1 MTTITLGKTAAGN
14 PVSLHLDKANRHGLI
29 TGATG
34 TGKSRALQLLAEAF
48 SEAGVP
54 VFMSD
59 IKGDLSGLASPGD
72 EDGGAARRAAALS
85 LPWSPRSYPV
95 RFWDL
100 MGQTG
105 LAMRTSIQDM
115 GRMLTTNMLECTDA
129 QDRAIGG
136 VFAWTKDMRQS
147 RPPVL
152 DLEMLATYLEELADL
167 EDADDRRYGGVTAST
182 ARVLYGKIERIEAQ
196 GGNSLFGEPALDILD
211 LLATTEDGRGVI
223 NMLDATDLMER
234 PRLYGTWLTFLLMRL
249 FRALPEVGDLDKPKL
264 VFFFDEAHLL
274 FKNASTELLD
284 EIERMVRLIRS
295 RGVGVYFVTQSPAD
309 VPASVLAQL
318 GNRIQFALRAFTPRD
333 IAAVRKIAETYR
345 LAASKTPKAAR
356 QAVVDAITTM
366 GVGEALVSPL
376 QPDGTPMPVARVVM
390 APPRSS
396 MGRLSETEH
405 RAITEAD
412 PLRDK
417 YGVQYE
423 GVMAEWSLWQRTYP
437 AEFDLFHQQF
447 LARQQATEAAPVAET
462 ARTMRDTLMEC
473 AMARIDDLRIRL
485 GV

>member
-1 MTTITLGKTAAGN
+1 MTTITLGRTAAGN
-14 PVSLHLDKANRHGLI
+14 PASLYLDKANRHGLI

-48 SEAGVP
+48 SDAGVP

-59 IKGDLSGLASPGD
+59 IKGDLSGMASPGD
-72 EDGGAARRAAALS
+72 EGGQAAQRAAALG

-105 LAMRTSIQDM
+105 LAMRTSIHDM

-136 VFAWTKDMRQS
+136 VFQWTKEMRQS

-152 DLEMLATYLEELADL
+152 DLEMLATYLEELGDL
-167 EDADDRRYGGVTAST
+167 EDADDRRFGGVTVST

-211 LLATTEDGRGVI
+211 LLATTDDGRGVI

-249 FRALPEVGDLDKPKL
+249 FRSLPEVGDLDKPKM

-274 FKNASTELLD
+274 FNNASKELLD

-295 RGVGVYFVTQSPAD
+295 RGVGVYFVTQSPID
-309 VPASVLAQL
+309 VPPTVLAQL
-318 GNRIQFALRAFTPRD
+318 GNRIQFALRAFTPKD
-333 IAAVRKIAETYR
+333 ITAVKKIAETYR
-345 LAASKTPKAAR
+345 LDPTKKVKKAR
-356 QAVVDAITTM
+356 DEVVSAITTM
-366 GVGEALVSPL
+366 GVGEALISTL
-376 QPDGTPMPVARVVM
+376 QPDGAPMPVVRAKV

-396 MGRLSETEH
+396 MGKLSETEH
-405 RAITEAD
+405 RAVIDAD
-412 PLRDK
+412 PLRDR
-417 YGVQYE
+417 YGVRYE
-423 GVMAEWSLWQRTYP
+423 GVMAEWSLWQRIYP
-437 AEFDLFHQQF
+437 AEFDFFQHNRE
-447 LARQQATEAAPVAET
+447 AEEQAVAAGSASPRMTITETLWEAAA
-462 ARTMRDTLMEC
+462 ARVD
-473 AMARIDDLRIRL
+473 ALRIRL